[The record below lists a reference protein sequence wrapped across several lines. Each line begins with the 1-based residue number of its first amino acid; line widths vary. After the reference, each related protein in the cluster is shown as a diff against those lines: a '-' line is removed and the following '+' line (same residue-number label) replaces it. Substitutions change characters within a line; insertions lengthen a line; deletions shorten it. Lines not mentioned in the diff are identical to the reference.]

1 MLVKEASKRQ
11 SLVDELERHRSVI
24 AEMQENLQRT
34 KDEMD
39 NLMAEKNRQD
49 ALLRDLQQQLGS
61 PTPSPRP
68 PMDRTVSY
76 TRATG
81 IMSPGK
87 LPPPTPPPT
96 VPIPPAP
103 RGFHEQTNSSSSTA
117 ISSRSISVDSETPS
131 TPATSVNHSLAG
143 SLPSPLAGPREP
155 DPKTAA
161 QLAQQAKTIDEQEAM
176 IKTLNKQLT
185 HCESDL
191 QAHMDMVATLETSL
205 ADSEKNREYFPHA
218 N

>member
-1 MLVKEASKRQ
+1 
-11 SLVDELERHRSVI
+11 
-24 AEMQENLQRT
+24 MQENLQRT

-39 NLMAEKNRQD
+39 TLVAEKSRQD

-61 PTPSPRP
+61 PSTPTRP
-68 PMDRTVSY
+68 PVDRTVSY

-103 RGFHEQTNSSSSTA
+103 RIMHEQTSSSSSA
-117 ISSRSISVDSETPS
+117 GISSRSISVDGESPS

-143 SLPSPLAGPREP
+143 GLPSPLAGSRDP
-155 DPKTAA
+155 DPKVVA
-161 QLAQQAKTIDEQEAM
+161 QLAQQSKQLEEQEAM

-191 QAHMDMVATLETSL
+191 QAHMDQVAVLETSL
-205 ADSEKNREYFPHA
+205 ADAEKNREWCFCEL
-218 N
+218 NILITS